1 MTAADALGPA
11 ETVETAE
18 TADLHTGGW
27 GYVAALTPIIFGTT
41 FLLTTEFLPPGRP
54 LLAGLMRSL
63 PTGLVMIIG
72 SPIPNRRWLARFF
85 VLSVLYASGLF
96 PLLFLAAYRLPG
108 GVAAV
113 INSLSPLLVVM
124 ISVPLLGTK
133 IRAIQVVAGTFGA
146 AGVALLVLQSDARLD
161 LVGLIAMAGAMAM
174 FSVATVLT
182 KRWGH
187 PEGMS
192 SIGVTGWT
200 FLLAG
205 LTLLPVTL
213 LVEGLPDHLT
223 GRNIGGLI
231 YLVLISGIFAYALWF
246 WGLQRLSASAVTFLT
261 LLNPVT
267 AALLGWIVLNQRL
280 NAWQLLGAFIILVSV
295 VLGQPGMFDRLRRRS
310 ALPSRV

>member
-113 INSLSPLLVVM
+113 INSLSPLLVVV

-161 LVGLIAMAGAMAM
+161 LVGLIAMACAMAM

-182 KRWGH
+182 KRWGR

>member
-1 MTAADALGPA
+1 M
-11 ETVETAE
+11 
-18 TADLHTGGW
+18 
-27 GYVAALTPIIFGTT
+27 
-41 FLLTTEFLPPGRP
+41 
-54 LLAGLMRSL
+54 
-63 PTGLVMIIG
+63 
-72 SPIPNRRWLARFF
+72 
-85 VLSVLYASGLF
+85 LSVLYASGLF

-113 INSLSPLLVVM
+113 INSLSPLLVVV

-133 IRAIQVVAGTFGA
+133 IRAIQVVAGAFGA

-182 KRWGH
+182 KRWGR

-223 GRNIGGLI
+223 ARNIGGLI